1 MNKKHISTEEV
12 KKYNKAFIN
21 FMKPSEEETG
31 GEESKFRNGV
41 QKKPDKEINES
52 ELKTITKEVKRHE

>member
-1 MNKKHISTEEV
+1 MNEEV

-31 GEESKFRNGV
+31 GEESIFRMPALPLLTLNGERV
-41 QKKPDKEINES
+41 HG
-52 ELKTITKEVKRHE
+52 T